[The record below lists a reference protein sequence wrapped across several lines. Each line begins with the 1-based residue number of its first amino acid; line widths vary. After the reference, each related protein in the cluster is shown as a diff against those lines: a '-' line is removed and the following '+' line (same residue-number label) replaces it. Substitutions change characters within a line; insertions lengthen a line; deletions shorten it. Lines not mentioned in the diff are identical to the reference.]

1 MSILSR
7 SAPVFLILAS
17 MAPLPGQV
25 PHEWR
30 PSVAAY
36 DASNNP
42 LPSNPFLTQESSA
55 GPASM
60 GTISVRELERPLE
73 GKGLA
78 LLLKAKDLIAK
89 GDVEHGLE
97 KARAAAQYPA
107 AEPYAIGM
115 LATEHLRQ
123 GNTGLAVSEL
133 QQATMLLPGKVELH
147 SNLAYAL
154 GTLGRNEEA
163 LKEARMALKLDPGRA
178 KVRFVL
184 GQILLQMG
192 RKEEAKFHLQKAA
205 MEVAGARKML
215 AQYFGE

>member
-17 MAPLPGQV
+17 MAPMPGQV

-30 PSVAAY
+30 TSNTVY

-42 LPSNPFLTQESSA
+42 LPSNPFRTQDA
-55 GPASM
+55 FMGPASM
-60 GTISVRELERPLE
+60 GTVSVRELERPLE
-73 GKGLA
+73 GKGLT
-78 LLLKAKDLIAK
+78 LLLKAKEFIAK
-89 GDVEHGLE
+89 GDVAHGLE

-107 AEPYAIGM
+107 AEPYALGI
-115 LATEHLRQ
+115 LATEHLREGQ
-123 GNTGLAVSEL
+123 IDAAVVEF
-133 QQATMLLPGKVELH
+133 QQAAMLLPGKVELH
-147 SNLAYAL
+147 SNLAFAL
-154 GTLGRNEEA
+154 GVVGRNEEA

-192 RKEEAKFHLQKAA
+192 REEEAKFHLKKAA
-205 MEVAGARKML
+205 VDIAGARKML
-215 AQYFGE
+215 TQYFGE